1 MLSLS
6 DDELERYS
14 RQIVFSDIGYTG
26 QLKLRNA
33 KVCIIGVGGLGCP
46 IATQLTAM
54 GVGYLRLVD
63 RDVVEQSNLH
73 RQYLYDMKS
82 LGYPKVEVAAK
93 KLKALNPDVEIETLS
108 MSLNVD
114 NAVEII
120 KGVDIVIDGLDSME
134 TRYAINRACVKLKI
148 PYVFGAAIMNY
159 GNLSTI
165 IPGETPCL
173 ECFFPDI
180 KDETLPTCGT
190 AGVHPSVLGIVSSL
204 QVSEATKIIVG
215 RKPNLIDKLLIV
227 DLEKTSLQ
235 ELDITRMENCP
246 VCGIKPGK
254 DPQQLKRKFV
264 EETCGRSGKR
274 TFVIV
279 PKENLELN
287 IKKLYRFLKKRGADI
302 SVNADLGLTFLYDQN
317 VYSSILKSGVMI
329 VKGLSGEKDAIKIYS
344 NIIKDGLN
352 IPWSRIE

>member
-33 KVCIIGVGGLGCP
+33 KVCIIGMGGLGCP

-54 GVGYLRLVD
+54 GIGYLRLVD
-63 RDVVEQSNLH
+63 RDVVEKSNLH
-73 RQYLYDMKS
+73 RQYLYDVKS
-82 LGYPKVEVAAK
+82 LGYPKVEVAAQ
-93 KLKALNPDVEIETLS
+93 KLKDLNPDVKIDPVP

-120 KGVDIVIDGLDSME
+120 KGVDIVMDGLDSME

-148 PYVFGAAIMNY
+148 PYIFGAAIMNY

-180 KDETLPTCGT
+180 KDNMLPTCGT

-204 QVSEATKIIVG
+204 QISEATRIIVG
-215 RKPNLIDKLLIV
+215 GKPHLTNKLLFV
-227 DLEKTSLQ
+227 DLERIALQ

-246 VCGIKPGK
+246 ICGVKPSK
-254 DPQQLKRKFV
+254 SPQQLKRRFV
-264 EETCGRSGKR
+264 EEICGRSGKR
-274 TFVIV
+274 AFVII

-287 IKKLYRFLKKRGADI
+287 IKDLYRFLRKRGAKI
-302 SVNADLGLTFLYDQN
+302 SVMADLGLTFLYDQN
-317 VYSSILKSGVMI
+317 VSASILKSGVMI
-329 VKGLSGEKDAIKIYS
+329 AKGLSGEKDAIKIYS
-344 NIIKDGLN
+344 EVIKDGLN
-352 IPWSRIE
+352 IPWSRIQ

>member
-26 QLKLRNA
+26 QIKLRDA

-54 GVGYLRLVD
+54 GIGYLRLVD

-73 RQYLYDMKS
+73 RQYLFDMKS
-82 LGYPKVEVAAK
+82 LGYPKVEAAAK
-93 KLKALNPDVEIETLS
+93 KLKNLNPNIKIEPVP

-148 PYVFGAAIMNY
+148 PYIFGAAIMNY

-204 QVSEATKIIVG
+204 QVSEATRIIVG
-215 RKPNLIDKLLIV
+215 RKPHLIDKLLLV
-227 DLEKTSLQ
+227 DLDKTSLQ
-235 ELDITRMENCP
+235 ELVITRMENCP

-254 DPQQLKRKFV
+254 APQPLERKFI

-274 TFVIV
+274 TFVII

-287 IKKLYRFLKKRGADI
+287 IKDLSKLLKKRETKI
-302 SVNADLGLTFLYDQN
+302 SVKADLGITFLDDQK
-317 VYSSILKSGVMI
+317 VTASILKSGVMI
-329 VKGLSGEKDAIKIYS
+329 VKGLNGEKEAIKIYS
-344 NIIKDGLN
+344 DIIKDGLN
-352 IPWSRIE
+352 IPWSRIN